1 MTGVIIISGERSN
14 IGVIKYCNTKIT
26 ELIKYSPHELLG
38 QNVNILMP
46 KFIGSMHDD
55 ILMSYLELTESKY
68 DNVERL
74 APMIDKDNYLVFA
87 RILTKPLPS
96 LFNGL

>member
-1 MTGVIIISGERSN
+1 
-14 IGVIKYCNTKIT
+14 
-26 ELIKYSPHELLG
+26 
-38 QNVNILMP
+38 MP

-55 ILMSYLELTESKY
+55 ILMTYLELTESKY

-74 APMIDKDNYLVFA
+74 APMIDKDNYLIFI
-87 RILTKPLPS
+87 RMLTKPLPS

>member
-55 ILMSYLELTESKY
+55 ILMSYLELTKSKY